1 MTLSLACKKIS
12 LPFIDFGDKSYAIAP
27 DADPVF
33 DEKLALSIA
42 RFGILHPPL
51 VKETSSGSYRIVAG
65 RKRLL
70 AARSLQEKD
79 SCSCLVVP
87 LHTSEVE
94 TFSLLLEETVISRPL
109 TLTEKAIF
117 LQKTAAH
124 TDEEFMVREFLPRLG
139 LAPRRF
145 ALQQTLS
152 LCSLEPEILLALHEG
167 VISEKSGWEFLQL
180 AAGDRLILFGII
192 NGLRLSGSY
201 QKKLLVITKDLAGRN
216 GKNIAGLLACEAVAA
231 ILHHSEANP
240 PQKTKMLMHWL
251 HRQHMARYSR
261 ASEEFNRFAGA
272 MQLPENVSLT
282 PAAAFEDESLTLSIT
297 FPDRKSLQHAWKQVK
312 KNLEPDSD

>member
-1 MTLSLACKKIS
+1 MTISLACKKIP
-12 LPFIDFGDKSYAIAP
+12 LPFIDFGDTSYAIAP
-27 DADPVF
+27 DADPGF
-33 DEKLALSIA
+33 DENLALSIA

-51 VKETSSGSYRIVAG
+51 VKEPSSGSYRIVAG

-70 AARSLQEKD
+70 AARSLQEES

-87 LHTSEVE
+87 LHTSEIE
-94 TFSLLLEETVISRPL
+94 TFSLLLEETGVRRPL
-109 TLTEKAIF
+109 TLTEKANF
-117 LQKTAAH
+117 LQKTVARS
-124 TDEEFMVREFLPRLG
+124 DEEFMVKEFLPRLG

-145 ALQQTLS
+145 TLQQTLR

-167 VISEKSGWEFLQL
+167 VLSEKSGWEFLQL
-180 AAGDRLILFGII
+180 PAGDRLALFAIV
-192 NGLRLSGSY
+192 NGLRLGGSY
-201 QKKLLVITKDLAGRN
+201 QKKLLDITKDLAGRS
-216 GKNIAGLLACEAVAA
+216 GKSIAGLLACEAVAA

-282 PAAAFEDESLTLSIT
+282 PAPAFEDESLTLSIT
-297 FPDRKSLQHAWKQVK
+297 FPNRKSLQHAWKQVRK
-312 KNLEPDSD
+312 SFEADSD